1 MKRYVVCR
9 PMIGGG
15 GIREMRLTESDSID
29 LPKKNLKDLRK
40 AHPKQEYWIY
50 DRKTGERLY

>member
-15 GIREMRLTESDSID
+15 IREMRLTESDTLD

-40 AHPKQEYWIY
+40 AHPNQEYWIY
-50 DRKTGERLY
+50 DRETDERLY